1 MTAYTGHMV
10 SARAATIEL
19 GEQDPADAPR
29 ARRGR
34 PLSSERSD
42 HILAHVWELLQ
53 EVGYDGLRMSDVAE
67 RAGVGLAT
75 IYRRWPTK
83 RDLVHAA
90 LSFASLPFELQ
101 CSGDARDD
109 VRATFLAMA
118 EGMNAGGDQS
128 VMSYL
133 SCMREDPEMGDLW
146 RKATILKLHLYL
158 SERIAAVL
166 GDDHPELD
174 VRAQAGPAV
183 LMYRASICAE
193 QLDAAGMADQLTAMV
208 FAAD

>member
-1 MTAYTGHMV
+1 MS
-10 SARAATIEL
+10 SARAATIEPDT
-19 GEQDPADAPR
+19 QHAADEPR

-34 PLSSERSD
+34 PLSAERSD
-42 HILAHVWELLQ
+42 HILSHVWELLQ

-90 LSFASLPFELQ
+90 LGFATLPFELH
-101 CSGDARDD
+101 CGGDARAD
-109 VRATFLAMA
+109 VRATLQAMA

-128 VMSYL
+128 VISYL
-133 SCMREDPEMGDLW
+133 SCMREDPEMGDVW
-146 RKATILKLHLYL
+146 RTATIMKLHLYL
-158 SERIAAVL
+158 RERLASVL
-166 GDDHPELD
+166 GEDHPELD

-183 LMYRASICAE
+183 LLYRGSICAE
-193 QLDAAGMADQLTAMV
+193 QLDAAGMAEQLTAMM
-208 FAAD
+208 FAAG

>member
-1 MTAYTGHMV
+1 MS
-10 SARAATIEL
+10 SARAATIEP
-19 GEQDPADAPR
+19 ETTCTETPR

-90 LSFASLPFELQ
+90 LSFATLPFDLH
-101 CSGDARDD
+101 CTGDGRAD
-109 VRATFLAMA
+109 VRETLLAMA
-118 EGMNAGGDQS
+118 EGLNAGGDQS
-128 VMSYL
+128 VLSYL
-133 SCMREDPEMGDLW
+133 SCMREDPEMGDAW
-146 RKATILKLHLYL
+146 RGATIMKLHLHL
-158 SERIAAVL
+158 RDRIASVL
-166 GDDHPELD
+166 GAEHPELD
-174 VRAQAGPAV
+174 VRAQAGPAI
-183 LMYRASICAE
+183 LLYRGSICA
-193 QLDAAGMADQLTAMV
+193 QQIDATAMADELTAMI
-208 FAAD
+208 FADA

>member
-1 MTAYTGHMV
+1 MS
-10 SARAATIEL
+10 SARAATIEPDTHDMA
-19 GEQDPADAPR
+19 ETPR

-42 HILAHVWELLQ
+42 HILTHVWELLQ

-83 RDLVHAA
+83 RDLVYAA
-90 LSFASLPFELQ
+90 LGFAALPFELQ
-101 CSGDARDD
+101 STHDPRAD
-109 VRATFLAMA
+109 VRATLQAMA

-128 VMSYL
+128 LLSYI
-133 SCMREDPEMGDLW
+133 SCMREDPEMGDVW
-146 RKATILKLHLYL
+146 RKATIMKLHLYL
-158 SERIAAVL
+158 RERIGAVL
-166 GDDHPELD
+166 GEDHPELD

-183 LMYRASICAE
+183 LLYRGSICAE
-193 QLDAAGMADQLTAMV
+193 QLDASDTAELLTAMV
-208 FAAD
+208 FANT

>member
-1 MTAYTGHMV
+1 MS
-10 SARAATIEL
+10 SARAATIES
-19 GEQDPADAPR
+19 DTHDTAATPR

-42 HILAHVWELLQ
+42 HILGHVWELLQ

-83 RDLVHAA
+83 RDLVYAA
-90 LSFASLPFELQ
+90 LGCATLPFELHTT
-101 CSGDARDD
+101 DDPRAD
-109 VRATFLAMA
+109 VRATLQAMA

-128 VMSYL
+128 LLSYI
-133 SCMREDPEMGDLW
+133 SCMREDPEMGDVW
-146 RKATILKLHLYL
+146 RKATIMKLHLYL
-158 SERIAAVL
+158 RERIAVVL
-166 GDDHPELD
+166 GEDHPELD

-183 LMYRASICAE
+183 LLYRGSICAE
-193 QLDAAGMADQLTAMV
+193 QLDAAGMAELLTATA
-208 FAAD
+208 FAGA